1 MMYMMD
7 ILKLYM
13 LIRSAHGIYVSFTF
27 LKWIIISFYSS
38 LIWIIS
44 YIPSPLPQLKDKELY
59 SEIEIGDYI
68 IIKNK

>member
-1 MMYMMD
+1 MD